1 MVNVNK
7 TTTTKQQV
15 EDVVVKLQEAETVLE
30 KVVEAISGPEQ
41 QVIKGYKGSI
51 NYVKRQLDAMSKVTK
66 FKDAA

>member
-1 MVNVNK
+1 M
-7 TTTTKQQV
+7 
-15 EDVVVKLQEAETVLE
+15 VVKLQEAETVLE

>member
-7 TTTTKQQV
+7 TTKQQV